1 MLNYENCENV
11 KFLVVTI
18 MCTKLVIS
26 HVKIIII
33 IIIII
38 IINFRRCLSYIDDL
52 TTVPYIVDDSMA

>member
-33 IIIII
+33 IIII
-38 IINFRRCLSYIDDL
+38 NFRRCLSYIDDL